1 MEKTNNDRDLN
12 LDVIL
17 EKLSGLSDAEFLD
30 LGNGGLSYIKL
41 VDGATDQKT
50 YALHAADGSH
60 IATGQ
65 DIATLHVIAKQQDLI
80 SMTIQ

>member
-1 MEKTNNDRDLN
+1 MENKNDKDLN

-17 EKLSGLSDAEFLD
+17 EKLSDLSDTEFLD
-30 LGNGGLSYIKL
+30 LGNGGLSYIKSVEG
-41 VDGATDQKT
+41 VDDT

-65 DIATLHVIAKQQDLI
+65 DMATLHVIAKQQDLI
-80 SMTIQ
+80 PMTIQ